1 MRVTTTTLPLPGF
14 VNVHSHA
21 FQRGMRGIVE
31 RVDHAHRSDD
41 FWTWREAMYT
51 AAGRLDPESMHAVA
65 LLAYREMVAAGYVAV
80 GEFHYVHHR
89 PDGTLYSPPNA
100 MAIATARAAD
110 EAGID
115 QVLLMAAY
123 ERAGAGIPPT
133 QGQRRFCDPGVSA
146 YLGRVEALA
155 QERPG
160 RVGVAP
166 HSVRA
171 VSRQWLEEIGRYAAG
186 TGMVVHIHA
195 CEQLREIEECLAEH
209 GCRPIELLADA
220 GVLGPRT
227 TIVHATHASDAE
239 LDLLA
244 QAGAS
249 VCVCPTTEAN
259 LGDGYLPAV
268 RMFER
273 GIGVCIG
280 TDSNTVIDPVVELR
294 EIEAVARRS
303 VQRRNVL
310 VPEDDDGPTGYLL
323 EVGSSRGAAALGLTA
338 APAEIELDLFG
349 PHMAGVDPSDAPAA
363 LIFGGSAADLRPRPK
378 EKE

>member
-1 MRVTTTTLPLPGF
+1 MTSTALRLPGF

-21 FQRGMRGIVE
+21 FQRGMRGVVE
-31 RVDHAHRSDD
+31 HVDHAHRSDD
-41 FWTWREAMYT
+41 FWTWREAMYA
-51 AAGRLDPESMHAVA
+51 AAGRLDPDSMYAVA

-89 PDGTLYSPPNA
+89 PDGTPYSPPNA
-100 MAIATARAAD
+100 MARATASAAA

-123 ERAGAGIPPT
+123 ERAGAGLPPT
-133 QGQRRFCDPGVSA
+133 AGQRRFCDPDVGA
-146 YLGRVEALA
+146 YLSRVDALA

-171 VSRQWLEEIGRYAAG
+171 VSRPWLEEIGRYADAA
-186 TGMVVHIHA
+186 GMVVHIHA

-209 GCRPIELLADA
+209 GCRPIELLADT

-227 TIVHATHASDAE
+227 TIVHATHASAAE

-268 RMFER
+268 AMFER
-273 GIGVCIG
+273 GIRVCIG

-310 VPEDDDGPTGYLL
+310 VPEGDDGPTGYLL
-323 EVGSSRGAAALGLTA
+323 EVGSRRGAEALGLAT
-338 APAEIELDLFG
+338 APAEIELDLSG
-349 PHMAGVDPSDAPAA
+349 PHMAGVDSAHAPAA
-363 LIFGGSAADLRPRPK
+363 LIFGGSAADLRPLPK
-378 EKE
+378 E